1 MPMAAARAGARPAR
15 SSVEGLRAR
24 HRISLQPVQSVD
36 ESGEADPAQPVLLA
50 VLEATDH
57 RLVDAAIGLER
68 LLAPAKRSTLPPD
81 GRPDE
86 IEAAL
91 FLGLAGDVVPGHDRT
106 LAANGHL
113 RLTRRLSP
121 SVDGA
126 IGITQVTA
134 CARGRNQASTSAPA
148 KCGRKCGRGTDD
160 GPRRGP
166 AGPE

>member
-36 ESGEADPAQPVLLA
+36 ESGEADPSQPVLLA

-68 LLAPAKRSTLPPD
+68 SLAPAKRSTLPPD

-106 LAANGHL
+106 LAANAHL

-126 IGITQVTA
+126 IGITEVTA
-134 CARGRNQASTSAPA
+134 CAAVEIRHQRRHPPNVGATVAAGR
-148 KCGRKCGRGTDD
+148 DD
-160 GPRRGP
+160 GPRGGP